1 LYFDTILFHI
11 FITGYWDEKARNIL
25 IEVFSTSSQVQVGA
39 LFREINAAEP
49 VRLVDLLMQEEAP
62 LPIESNSS
70 SDSDTSATRDENN
83 KINSKLSTEES
94 ATTARTLNSTT
105 GNQPSFTSTGA
116 DASSKSAAAANIIGK
131 GGEGAEDELDT
142 ASNETVLSQEALVAV
157 LDETVDGLAAA
168 YPDMFKPSS
177 RCKPPHLNVDVLRD
191 DLFQSEFLSRHD
203 VRSAEDLRSLLDR
216 VNRALGEHHQHE
228 HEHEQNGA
236 AGGLSKSAAA
246 ALKKATEH
254 GFYLGLDKAWMYL
267 SHPLPPAD
275 KADKA

>member
-1 LYFDTILFHI
+1 M
-11 FITGYWDEKARNIL
+11 
-25 IEVFSTSSQVQVGA
+25 GA

-62 LPIESNSS
+62 LSIESNG
-70 SDSDTSATRDENN
+70 SDTSATRDGNH

-94 ATTARTLNSTT
+94 ATTASTLHSAI
-105 GNQPSFTSTGA
+105 PAITSSGT
-116 DASSKSAAAANIIGK
+116 DASKSAAETNSTGNE
-131 GGEGAEDELDT
+131 GEGAEDEVDT
-142 ASNETVLSQEALVAV
+142 ARNGNVLSQEALVAV

-216 VNRALGEHHQHE
+216 VNRALGEHHHQHAAQ
-228 HEHEQNGA
+228 HQQDG
-236 AGGLSKSAAA
+236 AGGPSKSAAA
-246 ALKKATEH
+246 ALKKAKEH

-267 SHPLPPAD
+267 THPLPSAG
-275 KADKA
+275 KAANV